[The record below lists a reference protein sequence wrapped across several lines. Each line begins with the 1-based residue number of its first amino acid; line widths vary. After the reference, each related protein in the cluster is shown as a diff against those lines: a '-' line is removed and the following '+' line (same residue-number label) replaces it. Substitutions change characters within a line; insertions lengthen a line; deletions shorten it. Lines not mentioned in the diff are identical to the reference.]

1 MYAFNKFK
9 NKNERRSG
17 FSQVVQHLTC
27 FCVACVRLEP
37 AQCENVKMSVCAS
50 KLVLQSLFFP
60 SKPGQEGWDFSQ
72 NSGLC
77 RPFVSLD

>member
-9 NKNERRSG
+9 KKNERRSS

-27 FCVACVRLEP
+27 FCAACVRLEP
-37 AQCENVKMSVCAS
+37 ALYVKMSVCAS

>member
-9 NKNERRSG
+9 KKSERRSS

-27 FCVACVRLEP
+27 FCAAYVRLEP
-37 AQCENVKMSVCAS
+37 ALYVKMSVCTS
-50 KLVLQSLFFP
+50 ELVLQSLFFP